1 MPQITEIKTRRFRI
15 SPISPDKVSDAWIR
29 WTGDPILMA
38 QMNARVV
45 KLTHADL
52 QRYVAGAWKTKRMV
66 LGIYTLTD
74 ADHIGLYEAAIDPR
88 NANVTLDTLIDQQ
101 KYALP
106 NVLTETDPALLQF
119 LGKDLRLEKAVAQ
132 VVESNTPLIR
142 HYEATGWLKEGVLRQ
157 EVEAVAG
164 GRRLDMV
171 QFGRLLDSNPAASA
185 A

>member
-1 MPQITEIKTRRFRI
+1 MPQITDVRTKRFRI

-29 WTGDPILMA
+29 WTSDPVLMA
-38 QMNARVV
+38 QMNARVIKV
-45 KLTHADL
+45 TRADL
-52 QRYVAGAWKTKRMV
+52 QRYVAAAWKTKRMI

-74 ADHIGLYEAAIDPR
+74 GDHIGLYEAAIDPR
-88 NANVTLDTLIDQQ
+88 NANVTFDTLVDQQ
-101 KYALP
+101 KFILP
-106 NVLTETDPALLQF
+106 NVLSETDPALLEF
-119 LGKDLRLEKAVAQ
+119 LGKQLRLEKAVAQ
-132 VVESNTPLIR
+132 IVETNAPLIR
-142 HYEATGWLKEGVLRQ
+142 HYEGTGWVKEGVLRQ